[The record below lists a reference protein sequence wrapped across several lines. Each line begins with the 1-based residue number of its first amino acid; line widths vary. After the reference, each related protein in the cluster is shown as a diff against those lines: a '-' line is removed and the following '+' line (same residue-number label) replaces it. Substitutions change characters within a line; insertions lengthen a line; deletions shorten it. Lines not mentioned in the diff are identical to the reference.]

1 MYVISRKIRGTKE
14 ILKDS
19 NRDSNKKFSNFSS
32 ATTFVK
38 KLNFHIQP
46 DKQWYVENE

>member
-19 NRDSNKKFSNFSS
+19 NRDSNKKFSNFLAQQPLLKNLTFISS
-32 ATTFVK
+32 QI
-38 KLNFHIQP
+38 N
-46 DKQWYVENE
+46 NGM